1 MLVEFD
7 KDKLDELL
15 RLLGSV
21 PKLKEVKQ
29 LSKRLQKE
37 IRKLKTKSITIPKL
51 SVEQRRIEA
60 NQKRSTFMK
69 GVWDYAKLIFDN
81 YPQLREQFTI
91 RDLFSQYFARRRGED
106 VSISDVFWQN
116 PSPSASLRP

>member
-1 MLVEFD
+1 MVKFD
-7 KDKLDELL
+7 KEKLNELL
-15 RLLGSV
+15 NLLGSV
-21 PKLKEVKQ
+21 PKIKEVTE
-29 LSKRLQKE
+29 LSKRLLKEKEKIESKIIPIPEVPIEQK
-37 IRKLKTKSITIPKL
+37 
-51 SVEQRRIEA
+51 RIEA

-69 GVWDYAKLIFDN
+69 GVWDFTKLIYDN

>member
-1 MLVEFD
+1 MVKFD
-7 KDKLDELL
+7 TDKLDELL
-15 RLLGSV
+15 KLLGSV
-21 PKLKEVKQ
+21 TKLKEVKE
-29 LSKRLQKE
+29 LSKRLLKE
-37 IRKLKTKSITIPKL
+37 KKKIKTKPVTTPK
-51 SVEQRRIEA
+51 VPAEQKRIEA
-60 NQKRSTFMK
+60 NQKRSEFMK
-69 GVWDYAKLIFDN
+69 SVWDFTKLIYDN

>member
-1 MLVEFD
+1 LVEFD
-7 KDKLDELL
+7 KDKLNELL
-15 RLLGSV
+15 KLLGSV
-21 PKLKEVKQ
+21 PKIKEVKE

-37 IRKLKTKSITIPKL
+37 KAKIKTKPITIPK
-51 SVEQRRIEA
+51 VPAEQKRIEA

-69 GVWDYAKLIFDN
+69 GVWDFTKLIFDN

>member
-1 MLVEFD
+1 MVKFD
-7 KDKLDELL
+7 TDKLDELL
-15 RLLGSV
+15 KLLGSV
-21 PKLKEVKQ
+21 PKLKEVKE
-29 LSKRLQKE
+29 LSKRLLKE
-37 IRKLKTKSITIPKL
+37 KKKIKTKPVTTPK
-51 SVEQRRIEA
+51 VTAEQKRIEA
-60 NQKRSTFMK
+60 NQKRSKFMK
-69 GVWDYAKLIFDN
+69 GVWDYSKLIFDN

>member
-1 MLVEFD
+1 LVEFD

-21 PKLKEVKQ
+21 PKIKEVKQ

-37 IRKLKTKSITIPKL
+37 IRKIKTKAITTPKV

-81 YPQLREQFTI
+81 YPQLREKFTI

>member
-1 MLVEFD
+1 MVKFD
-7 KDKLDELL
+7 TDKLDELL
-15 RLLGSV
+15 KLLGSV
-21 PKLKEVKQ
+21 PKLKEVKE
-29 LSKRLQKE
+29 LSKRLLKE
-37 IRKLKTKSITIPKL
+37 KKKIKTKSVTTPKVP
-51 SVEQRRIEA
+51 VEQKRIKA
-60 NQKRSTFMK
+60 NQKRSEFMK
-69 GVWDYAKLIFDN
+69 GVWDFTKLIYDN

>member
-37 IRKLKTKSITIPKL
+37 IRKIKTKSITIPKL

-60 NQKRSTFMK
+60 NKKRSTFMK
-69 GVWDYAKLIFDN
+69 GIWDFTKLIYDN

-106 VSISDVFWQN
+106 ISISDVFWQN

>member
-1 MLVEFD
+1 MVKID
-7 KDKLDELL
+7 TDKLDELL
-15 RLLGSV
+15 KLLGSV
-21 PKLKEVKQ
+21 PKIKEVKQ

-37 IRKLKTKSITIPKL
+37 IRKIKTKSITTPKV
-51 SVEQRRIEA
+51 SVEQRKIEA

-81 YPQLREQFTI
+81 YPQLREKFTI

>member
-1 MLVEFD
+1 MVKFD
-7 KDKLDELL
+7 TAKLDELL

-21 PKLKEVKQ
+21 PKLKEVKE
-29 LSKRLQKE
+29 LSKRLLKEKEKIESKIIPIPEVPIEQK
-37 IRKLKTKSITIPKL
+37 
-51 SVEQRRIEA
+51 RIEA
-60 NQKRSTFMK
+60 NQKRSDFMK
-69 GVWDYAKLIFDN
+69 GVWDFTKLIYDN
-81 YPQLREQFTI
+81 YPQLREKFTI

>member
-1 MLVEFD
+1 LVEFD

-15 RLLGSV
+15 KLLGSV
-21 PKLKEVKQ
+21 PKIKEVKQ

-37 IRKLKTKSITIPKL
+37 IRKIKTKSITTPKV

-69 GVWDYAKLIFDN
+69 GVWDYVKLIFDN
-81 YPQLREQFTI
+81 YPQLREKFTI

>member
-1 MLVEFD
+1 MVEFD

-21 PKLKEVKQ
+21 PKIKEVKQ

-37 IRKLKTKSITIPKL
+37 IRKIKTKSITTPKV

-60 NQKRSTFMK
+60 NQKRSEFMK
-69 GVWDYAKLIFDN
+69 GVWDFTKLIYDN
-81 YPQLREQFTI
+81 YPQLREKFTI

>member
-1 MLVEFD
+1 MVKFD
-7 KDKLDELL
+7 TDKLDELL
-15 RLLGSV
+15 KLLGSV
-21 PKLKEVKQ
+21 PKLKEVKE
-29 LSKRLQKE
+29 LSKRLLKE
-37 IRKLKTKSITIPKL
+37 KKKIKTKSVTTPKVP
-51 SVEQRRIEA
+51 VEQKRIEA
-60 NQKRSTFMK
+60 NQKRSEFMK

-81 YPQLREQFTI
+81 YPQLREKFTI

>member
-1 MLVEFD
+1 MVKFD
-7 KDKLDELL
+7 KEKLEELL
-15 RLLGSV
+15 KLLGSV
-21 PKLKEVKQ
+21 PKLKEVKE
-29 LSKRLQKE
+29 LSKRLLKEKEKIESKIIPIPEVPIEQK
-37 IRKLKTKSITIPKL
+37 
-51 SVEQRRIEA
+51 RIEA
-60 NQKRSTFMK
+60 NQKRSDFMK
-69 GVWDYAKLIFDN
+69 GVWDFTKLIYDN

>member
-1 MLVEFD
+1 MVEFD

-21 PKLKEVKQ
+21 PKIKEVKQ

-37 IRKLKTKSITIPKL
+37 IRKIKTKSITTHKVP
-51 SVEQRRIEA
+51 VEQRRIEA
-60 NQKRSTFMK
+60 NQKRSEFMK
-69 GVWDYAKLIFDN
+69 GDWDFTKLIFDN

>member
-1 MLVEFD
+1 MVEFD

-21 PKLKEVKQ
+21 PKIKEVKQ

-37 IRKLKTKSITIPKL
+37 IRKIKTKSITTPKV

-60 NQKRSTFMK
+60 NQKRSSFMK

-81 YPQLREQFTI
+81 YPQLREKFTI